1 MKIAHSLTDVRI
13 RAHFCA
19 LMTHLMEISAA
30 SDTRPGAAI
39 RKGGRILKKS
49 RNVGESVYVF
59 LSVVMF
65 AVLTAV
71 NIESNWRFL
80 EIEGIAAMLWIMVEL
95 ICGLVR
101 DFVEIVRE
109 NEEERRG

>member
-1 MKIAHSLTDVRI
+1 MK
-13 RAHFCA
+13 
-19 LMTHLMEISAA
+19 
-30 SDTRPGAAI
+30 
-39 RKGGRILKKS
+39 KLKH
-49 RNVGESVYVF
+49 VGENVYVF

-80 EIEGIAAMLWIMVEL
+80 EIEGLAAMFWIMVEL

-101 DFVEIVRE
+101 DFVEIVGE
-109 NEEERRG
+109 DKHRG

>member
-1 MKIAHSLTDVRI
+1 M
-13 RAHFCA
+13 
-19 LMTHLMEISAA
+19 
-30 SDTRPGAAI
+30 
-39 RKGGRILKKS
+39 KKS
-49 RNVGESVYVF
+49 KHVGENVYVF

-80 EIEGIAAMLWIMVEL
+80 EIEGLAALMWLMVEL

-101 DFVEIVRE
+101 DFVEIVGE
-109 NEEERRG
+109 DKHRG